1 MFLVPL
7 PGATHP
13 HDLRLPRPDALE
25 GGGDENLGPQRPGVR
40 RARLELEPHDA
51 RGDVAGPGA
60 RERDADEDVD
70 KVTQDAMQIILHAG
84 DARVEV
90 KRAYELVA
98 AGDVAGARE
107 ALAAADEKIV
117 AAHHIQT
124 EDIQAAIR
132 GEKQDYS
139 LLFAH
144 AQDTLMTIYSEIIVA
159 KQLVNVFDSYERRLS
174 ALEQGR

>member
-1 MFLVPL
+1 MADNDEMF
-7 PGATHP
+7 
-13 HDLRLPRPDALE
+13 E
-25 GGGDENLGPQRPGVR
+25 
-40 RARLELEPHDA
+40 
-51 RGDVAGPGA
+51 
-60 RERDADEDVD
+60 DEDID
-70 KVTQDAMQIILHAG
+70 KATQDAMQIILHAG

-98 AGDVAGARE
+98 AGDVEGARE
-107 ALAAADEKIV
+107 AIASADEKIV

-132 GEKQDYS
+132 GEKQEYS

-159 KQLVNVFDSYERRLS
+159 KQLIAVFESYERRLS
-174 ALEQGR
+174 ALEAC

>member
-1 MFLVPL
+1 M
-7 PGATHP
+7 
-13 HDLRLPRPDALE
+13 E
-25 GGGDENLGPQRPGVR
+25 DEKLDINM
-40 RARLELEPHDA
+40 
-51 RGDVAGPGA
+51 VAMN
-60 RERDADEDVD
+60 V
-70 KVTQDAMQIILHAG
+70 ILNAG

-98 AGDVAGARE
+98 AGDVEGARE
-107 ALAAADEKIV
+107 AIASADEKIV

-132 GEKQDYS
+132 GEKQEYS

-159 KQLVNVFDSYERRLS
+159 KQLLGVFESYERRLS
-174 ALEQGR
+174 ALEAR